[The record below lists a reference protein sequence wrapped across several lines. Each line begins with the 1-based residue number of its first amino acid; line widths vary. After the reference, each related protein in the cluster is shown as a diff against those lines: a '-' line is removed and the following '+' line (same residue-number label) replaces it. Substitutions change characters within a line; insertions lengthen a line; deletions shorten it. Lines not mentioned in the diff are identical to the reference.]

1 MADTPTNLH
10 ALALDAIQ
18 ALDFSRPGWAKQL
31 DAIIARGHTAAAI
44 AAAAD
49 RAGVKV
55 TPGLFKGLSRAERK
69 DIDALVR
76 EQRKYLAGFVA
87 AAEGLSEAQI
97 AARAGLY
104 AGAVRQT
111 YYAQRWG
118 DWIIPPDL
126 LPGNQTC
133 ITNCKCRIS
142 VRDNDDGTGELTRE
156 MGGTEDHCDECPA
169 LVGTYPVK
177 RQHFVQKDWDGWDDS
192 EIDTWGDPV
201 VTLKHGSH
209 DQSTHGR
216 STGRRVASRSAYS
229 AARAGGASVQDARL
243 AAKTTSE
250 FLARAQRMENIIKQ
264 QAGYMSPA
272 QRRSSEAELQR
283 LANAQDSYLD
293 RVPAHLQPHVNDAI
307 SRAPVTTPTVRGR
320 SAPRP
325 AAATRQSGH
334 SPEAR
339 DAHARVLDAENAAEK
354 LKEPIRD
361 KRRALWAEGDALAE
375 QRTAH
380 ARDRFAAKDA
390 GDDAR
395 VKELDKAI
403 AKIDRRYKA
412 MTVEQRK
419 LSAEA
424 LAVDDN
430 LRRQILQVD
439 KPGHVEL
446 RFDHAMT
453 PAERQSIS
461 GAMTD
466 AMRMTSTTGLA
477 ARPIAIKLE
486 KNVRAYATDWGN
498 DVTHSGQIVLANDAH
513 RVAVH
518 ELGHHIE
525 FRNPEVKAR
534 AIAFLD
540 RRTAGESA
548 RPLAEITNNSNYRA
562 GEVAQADRFPSPYM
576 GKRYNDG
583 STEIISMGL
592 EYFYSDPLKLAK
604 DDPDYFMFM
613 YDVLRMP

>member
-1 MADTPTNLH
+1 LH

-18 ALDFSRPGWAKQL
+18 QLDFSRPGWAKQM

-49 RAGVKV
+49 RANVKV

-76 EQRKYLAGFVA
+76 EQRKYLTAFVA

-111 YYAQRWG
+111 YYSQRWG
-118 DWIIPPDL
+118 DWIIPPEL

-177 RQHFVQKDWDGWDDS
+177 RQHFVQKDFDGWDDS

-243 AAKTTSE
+243 AAKATSE
-250 FLARAQRMENIIKQ
+250 YLARAQRMENIIKQ

-283 LANAQDSYLD
+283 LANAQDTYLD
-293 RVPAHLQPHVNDAI
+293 RVPAHLQGHVNDAI

-320 SAPRP
+320 SDPRP
-325 AAATRQSGH
+325 AAAARQAGH
-334 SPEAR
+334 SPAAR
-339 DAHARVLDAENAAEK
+339 DAHARVLDAENATSAQKDNIHFQRRRLMDEK
-354 LKEPIRD
+354 ADLY
-361 KRRALWAEGDALAE
+361 E
-375 QRTAH
+375 QRATLTKQ
-380 ARDRFAAKDA
+380 RLDA
-390 GDDAR
+390 IGDGDDAR
-395 VKELDKAI
+395 ELALDKDI
-403 AKIDRRYKA
+403 AKIDRRAKRIQ
-412 MTVEQRK
+412 VEDRK
-419 LSAEA
+419 LVDQLRSADA
-424 LAVDDN
+424 DLQ
-430 LRRQILQVD
+430 RSILQVD
-439 KPGHVEL
+439 NPAKFTAV
-446 RFDHAMT
+446 FDHNMT
-453 PAERQSIS
+453 ATDKLSVG
-461 GAMTD
+461 GALMQ
-466 AMRMTSTTGLA
+466 ASRMTSTKGLDG
-477 ARPIAIKLE
+477 RPIAIRVDKG
-486 KNVRAYATDWGN
+486 VRAYATDFGP
-498 DVTHSGQIVLANDAH
+498 DFRQSGEIVLANDAH
-513 RVAVH
+513 RVAAH
-518 ELGHHIE
+518 EFGHHIE
-525 FRNPEVKAR
+525 FRNPEVKRR
-534 AIAFLD
+534 ATEFLD
-540 RRTAGESA
+540 RRTAGETA

-562 GEVAQADRFPSPYM
+562 GEVAQSDKFINPYM

-592 EYFYSDPLKLAK
+592 EYFFSDPLKLAK

-613 YDVLRMP
+613 YDVLRA